1 MKIILSDHTKAV
13 DKEMKT
19 PLNRTLLVTSL
30 ELALSGLTS
39 QMPTVISTVPSK
51 RREVKGSLKNK
62 TAKKVVN
69 IGYALTMGTVL
80 ETPINSKLSMNMV
93 SPKHKPITP
102 LRIAKINESIRK
114 VAKCYSFPDA
124 PK

>member
-1 MKIILSDHTKAV
+1 MKIMLSDHTKAV
-13 DKEMKT
+13 DKEIKT
-19 PLNRTLLVTSL
+19 PLNGTLLVKSL

-39 QMPTVISTVPSK
+39 QIPTIISIVSSK
-51 RREVKGSLKNK
+51 RREVKRSLKNK

-69 IGYALTMGTVL
+69 IGYTLTMGTVL

-93 SPKHKPITP
+93 SPKHKPKTP
-102 LRIAKINESIRK
+102 LRIARINESPRK
-114 VAKCYSFPDA
+114 VTKFHSFPDA

>member
-19 PLNRTLLVTSL
+19 PLDRTLLVTSL

-39 QMPTVISTVPSK
+39 QMPTIISAVSIK

-62 TAKKVVN
+62 TVKRVLN
-69 IGYALTMGTVL
+69 IGYALTIGTVL

-93 SPKHKPITP
+93 SPKHKPTTP
-102 LRIAKINESIRK
+102 LRIAKISESIRK
-114 VAKCYSFPDA
+114 VAKFHSFPDA